1 MKRLFALFLSLC
13 LILSL
18 PMAVRAEEEA
28 TDPTEIVR
36 APGQCGED
44 LYWDLVGGTLTI
56 SGSGAMDDFPENAPW
71 HSHKDEITKVQLENV
86 TYVGANAFRDY
97 DHLTEVDFG
106 SKLYEIG
113 ANAFRSCDG
122 LTKISLPT
130 SFKVFGES
138 SFQSCA
144 SLKEI
149 HCAGRF
155 PSFRQNSMWDTRATI
170 YFPADKP
177 WNPDTIRQLE
187 EAFQGRIEFL
197 ASDGSDPV
205 TDDETPPETEPET
218 QPETEPEPTVP
229 ETQPETTEPVT
240 EATNPGQTPTDS
252 TQPETQKP
260 ADNRDEPE
268 SDDEEEPETPGLLI
282 PILLI
287 AAVAVAIVLGMLLL
301 KPKGKY
307 SRR

>member
-1 MKRLFALFLSLC
+1 MKRFFACLLTLC

-18 PMAVRAEEEA
+18 PVAVRAEEEA

-56 SGSGAMDDFPENAPW
+56 SGSGAMDDFPGNAPW
-71 HSHKDEITKVQLENV
+71 YAHKDAITKVQLENV

-97 DHLTEVDFG
+97 DKLTEVDFG

-122 LTKISLPT
+122 LTKISLPA

-170 YFPADKP
+170 YFPTDKP

-205 TDDETPPETEPET
+205 PEEEETQPETEPETEPET
-218 QPETEPEPTVP
+218 QPETTVP
-229 ETQPETTEPVT
+229 ETQPETTESTEPQDTPT
-240 EATNPGQTPTDS
+240 EATQPD
-252 TQPETQKP
+252 TQPETE
-260 ADNRDEPE
+260 A
-268 SDDEEEPETPGLLI
+268 EEPEDEPADEEPGKFGLWI
-282 PILLI
+282 PVLLI
-287 AAVAVAIVLGMLLL
+287 AAVAVAVVLGILTF
-301 KPKGKY
+301 KPRGKY
-307 SRR
+307 SR